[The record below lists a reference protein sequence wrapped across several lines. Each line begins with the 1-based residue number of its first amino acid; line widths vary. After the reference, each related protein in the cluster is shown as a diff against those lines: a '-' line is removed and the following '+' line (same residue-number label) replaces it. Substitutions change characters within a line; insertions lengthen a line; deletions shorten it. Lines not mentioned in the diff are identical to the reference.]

1 MNFLGVFCSELV
13 PTDVGSVTPEGGLAM
28 REKRSPRNVASA
40 PGQVVLD
47 RLALWPWMPHSGGDA
62 PCPNVGSCEDRGV
75 SFWSVPP
82 SSQPSSC
89 VSLSQGACGGAR

>member
-1 MNFLGVFCSELV
+1 MNFLGVFCSELM
-13 PTDVGSVTPEGGLAM
+13 PTDVESVTPEGGPAM

-47 RLALWPWMPHSGGDA
+47 RLEPWLWMPHSDGNT
-62 PCPNVGSCEDRGV
+62 PCPNVGGCKDRGV
-75 SFWSVPP
+75 SCWSVPP
-82 SSQPSSC
+82 SAQPSSC